1 MVLLTNG
8 SPLGQES
15 SFCFYCG
22 RPIRKVAYKEYTRSP
37 EDALTLD
44 HVVPKSQGGN
54 RVVSACWACN
64 QAKRDMTL
72 DEFRI
77 VRAFK
82 AGLIP
87 LPAYKFAAEERV

>member
-22 RPIRKVAYKEYTRSP
+22 RPIRRVPGKSHVCPP
-37 EDALTLD
+37 EDSLTRD
-44 HVVPKSQGGN
+44 HVLPKSHGGDS
-54 RVVSACWACN
+54 VVFACWGCN

-72 DEFRI
+72 DEFRV
-77 VRAFK
+77 VRAFN
-82 AGLIP
+82 ACLIP
-87 LPAYKFAAEERV
+87 LPAYKFAAEERT